1 MTALPG
7 LAAIPEGSEPTSFS
21 PYGFRAPA
29 GDPGRLVAASGG
41 ALRVQDEGSQL
52 AALALSEVDPV
63 RPGERWLDLCAGPG
77 GKTALLAARALEAR
91 EVGSPLDLEANEVS
105 STRAGLVRR
114 SLEPIPFEVPVSE
127 EDGRE
132 RAGSAAYDRIL
143 VDAPCTGL
151 GALRRRPESRWRK
164 SPQDV
169 APLAELQG
177 ELLSAA
183 VTGLR
188 PGGVVAYVTCSPHLA
203 ETRDVVAAV
212 LDQHRNELEE
222 LDARGVLRRVSR
234 NVTDLATPGSGGG
247 RAQLW
252 PHRHGTDAMSIT
264 LLRRRG

>member
-1 MTALPG
+1 MDFKVRNEG
-7 LAAIPEGSEPTSFS
+7 LLVGRAGLVTGGGS
-21 PYGFRAPA
+21 GLGRA
-29 GDPGRLVAASGG
+29 
-41 ALRVQDEGSQL
+41 
-52 AALALSEVDPV
+52 
-63 RPGERWLDLCAGPG
+63 
-77 GKTALLAARALEAR
+77 TALLAARALEAR

-234 NVTDLATPGSGGG
+234 NVPDLATPGSGGG